1 MANKTVLIVGASGS
15 VGKACKKIGEQLNYR
30 TLTTS
35 SNKNNA
41 NNNNCFWVDFNDSLS
56 INELQLDCQ
65 IDLLIICAGKEPQKN
80 LKETTWQHLNEMS
93 NIHVLGPILLIQK
106 ILKFMTSGSAI
117 VLLSSPAAIKGSYDP
132 IYAAAKGAVN
142 SLVKT
147 LAKDLGPA
155 IRVNAVSPSLII
167 DSPVYERMTPDFREK
182 HQNNTYT
189 KQNTTA
195 QQCAEAIFFMGEH
208 PQITGQ
214 VLQVN
219 GGMV

>member
-1 MANKTVLIVGASGS
+1 MANKTVLIVGANGS
-15 VGKACKKIGEQLNYR
+15 VGKACKLIAERNKY
-30 TLTTS
+30 TVLTTS
-35 SNKNNA
+35 SNKSNQNNT
-41 NNNNCFWVDFNDSLS
+41 NCFWIDFNNPSS
-56 INELQLDCQ
+56 IDELQIEQ
-65 IDLLIICAGKEPQKN
+65 KFDLVIICAGKEPQKN
-80 LKETTWQHLNEMS
+80 LHETSWQHLNEMN
-93 NIHVLGPILLIQK
+93 NIHVLGPILFMQK
-106 ILKFMTSGSAI
+106 IVPNMNNDSAI
-117 VLLSSPAAIKGSYDP
+117 ILLSSPAAIKGSYDP

-195 QQCAEAIFFMGEH
+195 QQCAEAIYFMGEH

-219 GGMV
+219 GGML

>member
-1 MANKTVLIVGASGS
+1 MANKTVLIVGANGS
-15 VGKACKKIGEQLNYR
+15 VGKACKKIGEQHHY
-30 TLTTS
+30 TVLTTS
-35 SNKNNA
+35 SNKSNQNNT
-41 NNNNCFWVDFNDSLS
+41 NCFWVDFNNPSS
-56 INELQLDCQ
+56 INELPIEQK
-65 IDLLIICAGKEPQKN
+65 IDLVIICAGKEPQKN
-80 LKETTWQHLNEMS
+80 LHETSWQHLNEMN
-93 NIHVLGPILLIQK
+93 NIHVLGPILFMQK
-106 ILKFMTSGSAI
+106 IVPNMNNNSAI
-117 VLLSSPAAIKGSYDP
+117 ILLSSPAAIKGSYDP

-195 QQCAEAIFFMGEH
+195 QQCAEAIYFMGEH